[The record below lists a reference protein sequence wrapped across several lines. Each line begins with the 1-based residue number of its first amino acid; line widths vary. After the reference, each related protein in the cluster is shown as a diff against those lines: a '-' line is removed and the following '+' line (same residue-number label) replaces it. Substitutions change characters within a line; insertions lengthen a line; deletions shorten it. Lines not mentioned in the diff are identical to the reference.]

1 MDSSWNSRAPT
12 RRMDVRRHLK
22 WSSGSTQP
30 VSVSVLVSGDPVI
43 FNLAWKISERLAI
56 AAAMASSSSR
66 AGSERS
72 RRVSR
77 NSGVATVD
85 FSDESGSSGPEEDSL
100 SSEFSTD
107 SDKALNQPRTYS
119 SAWRWIFFFLI
130 YRVFERLRGDRA
142 CCHGYYLYPQGLY
155 VLWARLDASRCTAR
169 AVLSKTETG
178 GRSQHDA
185 KSANFFFCCA
195 NNFLRVLLKLLG

>member
-1 MDSSWNSRAPT
+1 M
-12 RRMDVRRHLK
+12 
-22 WSSGSTQP
+22 
-30 VSVSVLVSGDPVI
+30 I

-107 SDKALNQPRTYS
+107 SDKALNQPGTYS
-119 SAWRWIFFFLI
+119 SA
-130 YRVFERLRGDRA
+130 
-142 CCHGYYLYPQGLY
+142 
-155 VLWARLDASRCTAR
+155 
-169 AVLSKTETG
+169 
-178 GRSQHDA
+178 
-185 KSANFFFCCA
+185 
-195 NNFLRVLLKLLG
+195 